1 MKDFEYFQPTEI
13 VFGAGRVKEVGEIV
27 ARFGKRCILVTVDE
41 EKFAAL
47 KPTFDKVK
55 ASLTAA
61 GVEFAHFQGAIPN
74 PTTDCITEGTKVAA
88 ELGADVALGVGG
100 GSSMD
105 TAKAIAVELTHD
117 GTSWDYLWFSETQPT
132 AEKTLPNIAVTTTSG
147 TGSQVTQVSV
157 LTNPA
162 TRDKSAIYNPIIYP
176 KVALVD
182 QELMLTVPQKVTAS
196 TGFDVFCHAF
206 EAILTPNASPYIEMI
221 GFEAIRL
228 AIKHLAT
235 VVNDGSN
242 LDARSAMAWA
252 DTLGGLSIANAGVT
266 LPHGMGMAIG
276 GMYPHVSHGL
286 ALALVYPA
294 FMRYTYQSAV
304 KTFAT
309 LGRIFDPGLES
320 ASDEEA
326 AAKSCDAMDALL
338 KEVGL
343 WTSLEELGMP
353 KEEVEALAK
362 QCMVLPD
369 YENNP
374 RVATFDE
381 MKDLVVKSYRR

>member
-1 MKDFEYFQPTEI
+1 MKAFQYFQPTEI

-27 ARFGKRCILVTVDE
+27 SRYGKRCILVTVDE

-47 KPTFDKVK
+47 KPAFDKVK
-55 ASLTAA
+55 ASLKAA
-61 GVEFAHFQGAIPN
+61 GVDFAHFQGVVPN
-74 PTTDCITEGTKVAA
+74 PTTDSITEGTKVAA

-117 GTSWDYLWFSETQPT
+117 GTSWDYLWSSKTQPT
-132 AEKTLPNIAVTTTSG
+132 EKTLPNIAVTTTSG
-147 TGSQVTQVSV
+147 TGSQVTPVSV

-162 TRDKSAIYNPIIYP
+162 ERDKSAIVNPIIYP
-176 KVALVD
+176 KVGLVD
-182 QELMLTVPQKVTAS
+182 PELMLTVPQKITAS

-206 EAILTPNASPYIEMI
+206 EAILNPNSSPYIELI
-221 GFEAIRL
+221 GFEAIRIV
-228 AIKHLAT
+228 IKHLST
-235 VVNDGSN
+235 VVKDGSN

-294 FMRYTYQSAV
+294 FMRYTYQAAI
-304 KTFAT
+304 KPFAT

-326 AAKSCDAMDALL
+326 AEKSCDAMDALL

-343 WTSLEELGMP
+343 WTSLEEQGMP
-353 KEEVEALAK
+353 EEEVEALAK
-362 QCMVLPD
+362 QCMALPD
-369 YENNP
+369 YEGNP
-374 RVATFDE
+374 RVATLDE

>member
-1 MKDFEYFQPTEI
+1 MKDFQYFQPTEI

-27 ARFGKRCILVTVDE
+27 SKYGKRCILVTVDE
-41 EKFAAL
+41 GKFAAL

-55 ASLTAA
+55 ASLKAA

-132 AEKTLPNIAVTTTSG
+132 EKTLPNIAVTTTSG

-162 TRDKSAIYNPIIYP
+162 ERDKSAIFNPIIYP

-182 QELMLTVPQKVTAS
+182 PELMLTVPQKVTAS

-206 EAILTPNASPYIEMI
+206 EAILNPNSSPYIELI
-221 GFEAIRL
+221 GFEAIR
-228 AIKHLAT
+228 IVIVHLST
-235 VVNDGSN
+235 VVKDGSN

-294 FMRYTYQSAV
+294 FMRYTYQAAIGP
-304 KTFAT
+304 FAT
-309 LGRIFDPGLES
+309 VGRIFDPGLES

-326 AAKSCDAMDALL
+326 AEKSCDAMDALL

-343 WTSLEELGMP
+343 WTSLEEQGMP
-353 KEEVEALAK
+353 EEEVEALAK

-369 YENNP
+369 YEGNP
-374 RVATFDE
+374 RVATAEE